1 MIQQLLTGQQQS
13 RSTGG
18 KNAGGGETDL
28 LKAVLN
34 GKLGE
39 INWMSALLGGENH
52 ETAEDGNALAQL
64 FKGGLLGSAVNDDP
78 TVARNSGDRISP
90 NRF

>member
-1 MIQQLLTGQQQS
+1 MQLIQQLVMG
-13 RSTGG
+13 RSS
-18 KNAGGGETDL
+18 AGSSAQNTEPDL

-39 INWMSALLGGENH
+39 INWMSTLLGGDNH

-64 FKGGLLGSAVNDDP
+64 FKGGLFGSAVNDSPMSIQNDE
-78 TVARNSGDRISP
+78 GKISRS
-90 NRF
+90 RF